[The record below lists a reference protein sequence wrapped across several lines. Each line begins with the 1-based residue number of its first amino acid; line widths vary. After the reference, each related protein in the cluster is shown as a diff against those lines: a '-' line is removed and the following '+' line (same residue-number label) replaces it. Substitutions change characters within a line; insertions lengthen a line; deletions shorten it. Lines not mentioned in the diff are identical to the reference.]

1 MVRPRGRRTFLQDF
15 VASLPSAELPMYLAS
30 LDHSASDSFIAVLND
45 FDRLLRVTPS
55 RPQLRAS
62 MSADSFLRQAIGQT
76 AAKAEALLMS
86 PRYLLDTNTAS
97 YIIKGNIP
105 RVRERLLKVPMSG
118 LLISAATEAE
128 LLYGA
133 ARKSD
138 SGRLKTAVDEFLLRV
153 DSLAW
158 DSNAARRYADL
169 RAALEIAGTPMGNLD
184 MMIAAQALA
193 AEAILVTND
202 RSFFRLKHLKIE
214 DWTK

>member
-1 MVRPRGRRTFLQDF
+1 
-15 VASLPSAELPMYLAS
+15 
-30 LDHSASDSFIAVLND
+30 
-45 FDRLLRVTPS
+45 
-55 RPQLRAS
+55 
-62 MSADSFLRQAIGQT
+62 
-76 AAKAEALLMS
+76 MS
-86 PRYLLDTNTAS
+86 PRYLLDTITAS

-118 LLISAATEAE
+118 LLISAVTEAE

-138 SGRLKTAVDEFLLRV
+138 SVRLKTAVDEFLLRV
-153 DSLAW
+153 DSLPW

-184 MMIAAQALA
+184 LMIAAHALA

-202 RSFFRLKHLKIE
+202 RSFSRLKHLKIE

>member
-1 MVRPRGRRTFLQDF
+1 
-15 VASLPSAELPMYLAS
+15 
-30 LDHSASDSFIAVLND
+30 
-45 FDRLLRVTPS
+45 
-55 RPQLRAS
+55 
-62 MSADSFLRQAIGQT
+62 
-76 AAKAEALLMS
+76 MS
-86 PRYLLDTNTAS
+86 PRYMLDTNTAS

-118 LLISAATEAE
+118 LLISAVTEAE

-138 SGRLKTAVDEFLLRV
+138 SVRLKTAVDEFLLRV
-153 DSLAW
+153 DSLPW

-184 MMIAAQALA
+184 LMIAAHALA

-202 RSFFRLKHLKIE
+202 RSFFRWKHLRIE